1 MQYDINIEQIYSTIY
16 TEKLYN
22 VKLKAKLIS
31 KFKVTQNKVAYLINT
46 YQDVLKYNLP
56 IFDISRGMVNIMA
69 GIEGID
75 VWANFTE
82 TQNGEVYCE
91 LRSNGLNIN
100 AVATLFGGGGHLQA
114 SGCTLSSLK
123 EVKK

>member
-1 MQYDINIEQIYSTIY
+1 
-16 TEKLYN
+16 
-22 VKLKAKLIS
+22 
-31 KFKVTQNKVAYLINT
+31 
-46 YQDVLKYNLP
+46 
-56 IFDISRGMVNIMA
+56 MVNIMA